1 MIDEAIC
8 LRHHEYCT
16 RVRLAQLDS
25 WIVCTMARSLNSTFY
40 KTLISE
46 EIEESQIVSKS
57 VLITKRPSN
66 YGTPSEVMDFS

>member
-1 MIDEAIC
+1 MKPYTFASP
-8 LRHHEYCT
+8 
-16 RVRLAQLDS
+16 RVLYTCPFSAAGQLD
-25 WIVCTMARSLNSTFY
+25 CLYHGPEFEFYLY

-66 YGTPSEVMDFS
+66 YGTPSKVMDFS

>member
-1 MIDEAIC
+1 MKPYTFAPSRVLNTCPFSAAGQLGC
-8 LRHHEYCT
+8 LCHGPE
-16 RVRLAQLDS
+16 LD
-25 WIVCTMARSLNSTFY
+25 STFY

-66 YGTPSEVMDFS
+66 YDTPSKVMDFS